1 MRRKSET
8 AYKGVPMKEILL
20 PEYIEMGRK
29 HRRRLSKRKNRI
41 LYGITG
47 AAGLGMWTACN
58 AIANDCTAMWTNVV
72 LLIASL
78 WITLFIAANERRF
91 PR

>member
-1 MRRKSET
+1 
-8 AYKGVPMKEILL
+8 MKEILL
-20 PEYIEMGRK
+20 PEYIEMRKK

-47 AAGLGMWTACN
+47 AAGGGMWLACN
-58 AIANDCTAMWTNVV
+58 AIANDCTDAWTNVV
-72 LLIASL
+72 LLLASL
-78 WITLFIAANERRF
+78 WITVFIAANERRF